1 MSAPEPMVPASP
13 STVGLT
19 SDEAQIIRAELRQV
33 EARILTQVGAVHSA
47 AVEAARVAHE
57 HDTALAAHQHRLSDS
72 ILAVLRQVQV
82 NEFQRAQATERSER
96 HAKMTDERLA
106 HLVRASQ
113 RDHDTLSDV
122 RAAVPEAEIL
132 PWFRRAWRPVMV
144 LAALAVFAGAAGGC
158 GAVAMFGS
166 TPDVVDAS
174 RPAPSFT
181 FTDR

>member
-19 SDEAQIIRAELRQV
+19 SDDAQILRTELRQV
-33 EARILTQVGAVHSA
+33 EARILTQVGAVQSA

-57 HDTALAAHQHRLSDS
+57 HDTALAAYQHRLSDS

-106 HLVRASQ
+106 HLARASR

-122 RAAVPEAEIL
+122 RTVVPEAEIL

-144 LAALAVFAGAAGGC
+144 LAAVL
-158 GAVAMFGS
+158 MFGS
-166 TPDVVDAS
+166 AVTACATVHLMGGPDTTDAGRTPA
-174 RPAPSFT
+174 FT
-181 FTDR
+181 FDR